1 MSKKSD
7 DSTGNILKR
16 LAVYLPSFFA
26 LHYVIAIILYA
37 SLGIYSNWGWY
48 EFALV
53 PFNHAACL
61 RALPNMNASSG
72 FPLGSGANMTDYP
85 GPYVTHGLS
94 LVVFL
99 TLLLS
104 YVLASLLIFFGVRS
118 VRMSWDYAVTGAL
131 LHVVIS
137 IAGENF
143 CNETEHLFIM
153 GCSDGCSFATTR
165 C

>member
-94 LVVFL
+94 LGELSSAFFKHAPL
-99 TLLLS
+99 TLFFS
-104 YVLASLLIFFGVRS
+104 GVLNIVAVVRARILAYILWS
-118 VRMSWDYAVTGAL
+118 PL
-131 LHVVIS
+131 CPHVV
-137 IAGENF
+137 G
-143 CNETEHLFIM
+143 L
-153 GCSDGCSFATTR
+153 R
-165 C
+165 CYRSSPSRRN